1 MAHELRYDRMVE
13 SALRGVVRA
22 ALSQAEESGLP
33 GNHHFYITFRTT
45 HPGVELSDALN
56 ARYPAEM
63 TIVLQFQYY
72 GLEVEEE
79 RFSVTLSFNSVHER
93 LVVPFA
99 AITTFADPSVN
110 FALQF
115 QPLGHV
121 EDEEVEPAAPRR
133 PTLKSVKPGEELET
147 QAPAPRKQAPA
158 AKPAAHKADAAKA
171 DGGDTPP
178 PAEEPRGQVV
188 TLDAFRKK

>member
-22 ALSQAEESGLP
+22 ALNQAAEHGLP
-33 GNHHFYITFRTT
+33 GNHHFYVTFRTA
-45 HPGVELSDALN
+45 HPGVLLADHLR
-56 ARYPAEM
+56 ARYAGEM
-63 TIVLQFQYY
+63 TIVIQYQY
-72 GLEVEEE
+72 FGLEVGDDG
-79 RFSVTLSFNSVHER
+79 FSVTLSFSGQHER
-93 LVVPFA
+93 LVIPYA

-115 QPLGHV
+115 QPLANAQ
-121 EDEEVEPAAPRR
+121 ESEEAPAAQPKR
-133 PTLKSVKPGEELET
+133 PALKAVKPGDDSEPEAP
-147 QAPAPRKQAPA
+147 APAPRKTPA
-158 AKPAAHKADAAKA
+158 VAVKKIEAEAEESADA
-171 DGGDTPP
+171 P

>member
-22 ALSQAEESGLP
+22 ALNQAAEHGLP
-33 GNHHFYITFRTT
+33 GNHHFYVTFRTA
-45 HPGVELSDALN
+45 HPGVLLADHLR
-56 ARYPAEM
+56 ARYAGEM
-63 TIVLQFQYY
+63 TIVIQYQY
-72 GLEVEEE
+72 FGLEVGDDG
-79 RFSVTLSFNSVHER
+79 FSVTLSFSGQHER
-93 LVVPFA
+93 LVIPYA

-115 QPLGHV
+115 QPLANAQ
-121 EDEEVEPAAPRR
+121 ESEEALAAPPKR
-133 PTLKSVKPGEELET
+133 PTLKAVKPGDDPAPE
-147 QAPAPRKQAPA
+147 APAPRKTPA
-158 AKPAAHKADAAKA
+158 LAVKKIEAEAEQPADA
-171 DGGDTPP
+171 P